1 MDYKIFSKK
10 IEDDFKKNIGIE
22 LSDDDRLCFYI
33 FMNMLIAK
41 NKVMNLTAITDPEEI
56 IMRHFVD
63 SCMLIKFY
71 DFDAIKARNNG
82 TIRAVDI
89 GTGAGFPGIP
99 LAIVLKNVDFV
110 LTDSLGKRIKF
121 LEEAVEAIR
130 NVAVGDASMKCDG
143 KGSDGGNA
151 SNEIGSGKGCD
162 AGNRSIG
169 NGAGNGGYGGN
180 ASGNVGAGMDMSDKD
195 KCGSKGSGDACG
207 IGGVS
212 SMSGVGGESSTNGAL
227 VDASIKPRLQNVTI
241 INTRAEDF
249 GANLQ
254 YRESFDF
261 AFSRGVAKLSVLA
274 EYSLPTLKVDGKMIA
289 YKMDD
294 IDAELS
300 ESKSAISTLGGMFHV
315 KHSYSLFDGEPKRC
329 LLEIEKVSKTP
340 KKYPRKPGIPGKSP
354 L

>member
-22 LSDDDRLCFYI
+22 LSDDDKLCFYI
-33 FMNMLIAK
+33 FMNILIEK

-130 NVAVGDASMKCDG
+130 NGVVGDASMKYDG
-143 KGSDGGNA
+143 KGSD
-151 SNEIGSGKGCD
+151 S
-162 AGNRSIG
+162 
-169 NGAGNGGYGGN
+169 GN
-180 ASGNVGAGMDMSDKD
+180 ASGE
-195 KCGSKGSGDACG
+195 
-207 IGGVS
+207 IGG
-212 SMSGVGGESSTNGAL
+212 GKRCDAYAYG
-227 VDASIKPRLQNVTI
+227 VDAVTDASNKSRLQNVTI

-249 GANLQ
+249 GANPQ

-274 EYSLPTLKVDGKMIA
+274 EYSLPTLKVGGKMVA

-315 KHSYSLFDGEPKRC
+315 KHSYSLFDNEPKRC

-340 KKYPRKPGIPGKSP
+340 KKYPRKPGVPGKSP

>member
-22 LSDDDRLCFYI
+22 LSDDDKLCFYI
-33 FMNMLIAK
+33 FMNILIEK

-99 LAIVLKNVDFV
+99 LAIVLKNIDFV

-130 NVAVGDASMKCDG
+130 NGVVGDASMKCDG
-143 KGSDGGNA
+143 KGSD
-151 SNEIGSGKGCD
+151 S
-162 AGNRSIG
+162 
-169 NGAGNGGYGGN
+169 GN
-180 ASGNVGAGMDMSDKD
+180 ASGEIGGSKRCDAYTYGVGA
-195 KCGSKGSGDACG
+195 
-207 IGGVS
+207 V
-212 SMSGVGGESSTNGAL
+212 T
-227 VDASIKPRLQNVTI
+227 DASSKPRLQNVTI

-249 GANLQ
+249 GANPQ

-261 AFSRGVAKLSVLA
+261 AFSRGVAKLSVLS
-274 EYSLPTLKVDGKMIA
+274 EYSLPALKVGGKMIA

-315 KHSYSLFDGEPKRC
+315 KHSYSLFDNEPKRC

-340 KKYPRKPGIPGKSP
+340 KKYPRKPGVPGKSP

>member
-10 IEDDFKKNIGIE
+10 IEDNFKKNIGIE
-22 LSDDDRLCFYI
+22 LSDDDKLCFYI
-33 FMNMLIAK
+33 FMNMLIEK

-130 NVAVGDASMKCDG
+130 NGIVEDASMKCDG

-169 NGAGNGGYGGN
+169 NGAGNGSNGIN
-180 ASGNVGAGMDMSDKD
+180 ASGEIGDGIGCDADAYEVGA
-195 KCGSKGSGDACG
+195 A
-207 IGGVS
+207 
-212 SMSGVGGESSTNGAL
+212 T
-227 VDASIKPRLQNVTI
+227 DASIKPRLQNVTI

-249 GANLQ
+249 GANPQ

-261 AFSRGVAKLSVLA
+261 AFSRGVAKLSVLS
-274 EYSLPTLKVDGKMIA
+274 EYSLPALKVGGKMIA

-315 KHSYSLFDGEPKRC
+315 KHSYSLFDNEPKRC

-340 KKYPRKPGIPGKSP
+340 KKYPRKPGVPGKSP